1 MFFSSVQILAEEAHS
16 MDSFDLALAQKA
28 LTEANNA
35 LATAD
40 NDTARAEF
48 QIEIETAEALIK
60 AIGGS

>member
-1 MFFSSVQILAEEAHS
+1 MAEEAHS